1 MILNKISKKD
11 ILNNEEKIEEKEIRN
26 IPENEEE
33 IEKVN
38 KILNWK
44 YEYQDMTNIQ
54 SKMSVTKIKELKSR
68 NKLELEPIEKKP
80 KFMEEKK
87 ELSSAEK
94 GTLVHLILQKLDFKK
109 EYTKEQVEQFIQSLY
124 EKEIINK
131 LQKEAVNSEK
141 IYKTLTSEFFKKIQT
156 AKQIYKEVPFYTYIN
171 TKEIYNT
178 KNEENILV
186 QGIID
191 LYYITNEDE
200 IILVDYKTDYVKN
213 EEELIEKYKIQL
225 EIYRKALEE
234 SLNKKIK
241 ETYIY
246 SIYLNKAIKIL

>member
-1 MILNKISKKD
+1 MLSIHIWRYYCKIS
-11 ILNNEEKIEEKEIRN
+11 
-26 IPENEEE
+26 
-33 IEKVN
+33 
-38 KILNWK
+38 
-44 YEYQDMTNIQ
+44 
-54 SKMSVTKIKELKSR
+54 
-68 NKLELEPIEKKP
+68 
-80 KFMEEKK
+80 
-87 ELSSAEK
+87 
-94 GTLVHLILQKLDFKK
+94 
-109 EYTKEQVEQFIQSLY
+109 
-124 EKEIINK
+124 
-131 LQKEAVNSEK
+131 
-141 IYKTLTSEFFKKIQT
+141 FFKKIQT

>member
-1 MILNKISKKD
+1 M
-11 ILNNEEKIEEKEIRN
+11 
-26 IPENEEE
+26 
-33 IEKVN
+33 
-38 KILNWK
+38 
-44 YEYQDMTNIQ
+44 
-54 SKMSVTKIKELKSR
+54 
-68 NKLELEPIEKKP
+68 
-80 KFMEEKK
+80 
-87 ELSSAEK
+87 
-94 GTLVHLILQKLDFKK
+94 
-109 EYTKEQVEQFIQSLY
+109 Y

-131 LQKEAVNSEK
+131 LQKEAVNREK

>member
-1 MILNKISKKD
+1 
-11 ILNNEEKIEEKEIRN
+11 
-26 IPENEEE
+26 
-33 IEKVN
+33 
-38 KILNWK
+38 
-44 YEYQDMTNIQ
+44 
-54 SKMSVTKIKELKSR
+54 
-68 NKLELEPIEKKP
+68 
-80 KFMEEKK
+80 
-87 ELSSAEK
+87 
-94 GTLVHLILQKLDFKK
+94 
-109 EYTKEQVEQFIQSLY
+109 LY

-213 EEELIEKYKIQL
+213 EEEL
-225 EIYRKALEE
+225 
-234 SLNKKIK
+234 K